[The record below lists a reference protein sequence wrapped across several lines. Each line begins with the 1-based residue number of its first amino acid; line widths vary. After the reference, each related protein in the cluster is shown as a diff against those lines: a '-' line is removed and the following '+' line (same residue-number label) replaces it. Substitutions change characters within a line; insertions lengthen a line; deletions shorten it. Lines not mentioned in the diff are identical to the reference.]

1 METPILFKWDGEAFA
16 PASQF
21 WAKLADR
28 EFVVGEK
35 YKLVEHKDRSANSH
49 RHFFAT
55 VNDAWRTLPDHM
67 LDDYP
72 TAEHLRK
79 KALIRK
85 GYHFTRD
92 HVCDTPAA
100 ARNMAAFIRPMDEYA
115 IIIAKD
121 CVVRVHTA
129 MSQSVK
135 AMGARDFQ
143 ESKQA
148 VLDFI
153 DDLLGVERGATAEN
167 ARRVAA

>member
-1 METPILFKWDGEAFA
+1 METPILLRWDGDAFA

-28 EFVVGEK
+28 EFVVGEQ
-35 YKLVEHKDRSANSH
+35 YRLVEHKDRSANSH

-55 VNDAWRTLPDHM
+55 VNEAWRTLPDHM

-85 GYHFTRD
+85 GFHTCRD
-92 HVCDTPAA
+92 HVCATKPEAQHI
-100 ARNMAAFIRPMDEYA
+100 AAFIRPMDDYA

-121 CVVRVHTA
+121 CIVRVYTA
-129 MSQSVK
+129 MSQQVK
-135 AMGARDFQ
+135 AMGAKDFQ

-167 ARRVAA
+167 ARRAA